1 MSGGQPVRQPWICY
15 VLTESQGQVRKLR
28 EAAGGVSGGVMS
40 ASTGQDPADYCCD
53 EVASGTKE
61 VVHELLEL
69 NGGQL

>member
-1 MSGGQPVRQPWICY
+1 
-15 VLTESQGQVRKLR
+15 
-28 EAAGGVSGGVMS
+28 MS
-40 ASTGQDPADYCCD
+40 ASTGQDPADDCCD